1 MEKQKAILKTV
12 TAWLEAHKEY
22 KKMYNKKM
30 AFDFNFIN
38 FFKVGENKVSE
49 ILAYFLNPN
58 EKHGQGNVFLK
69 EFLEFLISMK
79 IIDLNKTIEDLDINN
94 VKVITEKVI
103 NKDPQ
108 SDKIGRIDIFLEF
121 NNYVIAIENKLWA
134 KDQPN
139 QLSDY
144 STFLAKKKK
153 ENFILFYLT
162 PYKKKPSSD
171 SIKNNEW
178 EELEKKGNIA
188 LLGYTDEVFKI
199 LDRWIGVCEADNVAY
214 FLKQLKQYMRRHF
227 LGNETFLIS
236 KQMENLVLQN
246 QEEVEV
252 LIKTYESIKNKLIQ
266 MIEDISKSKE
276 LKTIIENNKNKLQ
289 LFDFDGKKV
298 CKVIL
303 SKGDNE
309 IITIRVYQ
317 EKINVHI
324 SYSLGEKN
332 DEDFNEK
339 VRESALIEHEKL
351 EYGMTTQDIINKF
364 KVQIEV
370 ANKLLKELK

>member
-246 QEEVEV
+246 QE
-252 LIKTYESIKNKLIQ
+252 
-266 MIEDISKSKE
+266 
-276 LKTIIENNKNKLQ
+276 
-289 LFDFDGKKV
+289 
-298 CKVIL
+298 
-303 SKGDNE
+303 
-309 IITIRVYQ
+309 
-317 EKINVHI
+317 KINVHI